1 VATDLAKD
9 EVWQPA
15 ARVVAFF
22 GVDWDARRRAFH
34 REPAYRVRAVVLL
47 VLSEGRLPGYEAE
60 ETIEDWAAERSVGV
74 YGAGR
79 RSGELERSGKIVKR
93 AVFGRAAVA

>member
-1 VATDLAKD
+1 MR
-9 EVWQPA
+9 A
-15 ARVVAFF
+15 AGRFTGSRRIAFAPSSCWCSF
-22 GVDWDARRRAFH
+22 
-34 REPAYRVRAVVLL
+34 
-47 VLSEGRLPGYEAE
+47 EGRLPGYEAE

-93 AVFGRAAVA
+93 AVFGRDAVA